1 MYRTSSRRF
10 PQRDQR
16 DVGLNGPL
24 SVTVMP
30 QKKKAVSHVKK
41 TDSRVG
47 VQRGAGR
54 ASWTRGQMLGWT
66 DWTDRRAE
74 VPFAPLNT

>member
-1 MYRTSSRRF
+1 M
-10 PQRDQR
+10 
-16 DVGLNGPL
+16 GLNGSL
-24 SVTVMP
+24 SVTVTP

-54 ASWTRGQMLGWT
+54 ASWTRGQLLGWS
-66 DWTDRRAE
+66 DRTDRRAE
-74 VPFAPLNT
+74 VPFALLST